1 MGWLIPLVMGR
12 AFAPAVV
19 PAHWLV
25 TGAIPFVVYTLLRDP
40 LDAIAVWPYNTVN
53 LVVALASVL
62 GLLWFGSARLGP
74 APAVALGQ
82 LILGILTLFS
92 WRHALARARA
102 REGLPVTAV
111 PVNPELGV

>member
-1 MGWLIPLVMGR
+1 SLAGSLLVTLVLVTALHATMGWLIPIVMGR
-12 AFAPAVV
+12 AFAPALV

-53 LVVALASVL
+53 PVVALAGVPA
-62 GLLWFGSARLGP
+62 LLWLGSPWLSP

-82 LILGILTLFS
+82 LLLGVLALWS
-92 WRHALARARA
+92 WRRAPTR
-102 REGLPVTAV
+102 
-111 PVNPELGV
+111 